1 MKQPTAALCAILAT
15 LPLSALAQASPQTR
29 STDGAPPNASFAS
42 ARVPNAAPQGAHTE
56 TPTANAETQI
66 ASAPPIADSGTR
78 STLRPVT
85 AAPPH
90 DRRSQAV
97 VLGTPFARAQKAAQN
112 GDFETAARLFA
123 EVRDSDETESDRLR
137 AEIELAHALLALGL
151 FDAATR
157 RYDFVIRAG
166 PNHPAYT
173 EAIAGLLEVNALTGE
188 DVLVGAILDREYGDA
203 FARLTPA
210 ELDRVNT
217 IVGVMSLRAGRL
229 DEARAF
235 FDSVSPTAVDGR
247 RVDYLA
253 GVLAAR
259 TGSPEVALALFE
271 RAIAPADASP
281 TQPPDAP
288 SAAFATSAARLARAR
303 AQTHSQR
310 LDRPELS
317 TSELGDLARLAKAR
331 TLYALG
337 RFSEAVLA
345 YEQIPRFSRFWE
357 AALLEN
363 GWARLQN
370 EDDGGALGTL
380 QALHAPQ
387 FAASFQP
394 ESWILK
400 AIVYFTHCLHQEAR
414 AALRS
419 FEAIYGP
426 QRESLGAI
434 LAVPRT
440 PEFWLDALERD
451 GALPAP
457 IRRDLL
463 TNQRFARLR
472 ATLERVGDERKRL
485 RSIDSWKGSRL
496 LTEELDACARSEEIA
511 RRVAADFME
520 KRLRDALARLDGFDA
535 QKEIIELE
543 IARVE
548 TEEMEARFDREEKL
562 GGQSLHRP
570 RVDGEREVHWPFQ
583 GEFWLDEIGH
593 YRFTLKDACR
603 VDGR

>member
-1 MKQPTAALCAILAT
+1 MKQPTAVLCALLAA
-15 LPLSALAQASPQTR
+15 LPITGLAQV
-29 STDGAPPNASFAS
+29 STAPPGTQSGAPNAPSAS
-42 ARVPNAAPQGAHTE
+42 ARTPNAGEQS
-56 TPTANAETQI
+56 ANAEIQR
-66 ASAPPIADSGTR
+66 ASEQAIVSSGTR
-78 STLRPVT
+78 STLRPISAAT
-85 AAPPH
+85 AATH
-90 DRRSQAV
+90 DRRSQAIA
-97 VLGTPFARAQKAAQN
+97 LGTPFERAQKAAQS
-112 GDFETAARLFA
+112 GDFETAARLFD
-123 EVRDSDETESDRLR
+123 EVRDSDETEANRLR

-188 DVLVGAILDREYGDA
+188 DVFVGAILDREYGDA

-217 IVGVMSLRAGRL
+217 IIGTMSLRAGRF

-235 FDSVSPTAVDGR
+235 FDSVSPTAIDGR

-271 RAIAPADASP
+271 RAITPAVAPPSQVA
-281 TQPPDAP
+281 DAP
-288 SAAFATSAARLARAR
+288 SAAFATPAARLARERARTHGQNLNRPELSASELGELARLARAR
-303 AQTHSQR
+303 A
-310 LDRPELS
+310 
-317 TSELGDLARLAKAR
+317 
-331 TLYALG
+331 LYALG

-414 AALRS
+414 SALRS

-426 QRESLGAI
+426 QRETLSAI
-434 LAVPRT
+434 LAVPQT

-451 GALPAP
+451 GALPKP

-463 TNQRFARLR
+463 ANQRFASLR
-472 ATLERVGDERKRL
+472 ATIRRVSDEQKRL
-485 RSIDSWKGSRL
+485 RSIASWKGTRL
-496 LTEELDACARSEEIA
+496 LTEELDASARSEQTA

-548 TEEMEARFDREEKL
+548 TEEMEARFDRDQKL
-562 GGQSLHRP
+562 SGQSLHRP

-583 GEFWLDEIGH
+583 GEFWIDEIGH

-603 VDGR
+603 VDGRLSDGP

>member
-1 MKQPTAALCAILAT
+1 MKQPTAVLCALLAA
-15 LPLSALAQASPQTR
+15 LPITGLAQV
-29 STDGAPPNASFAS
+29 STAPPGTQSGAPNAPSASAWTPNAGEQS
-42 ARVPNAAPQGAHTE
+42 
-56 TPTANAETQI
+56 ANAEIQRASEQAI
-66 ASAPPIADSGTR
+66 ASSGTR
-78 STLRPVT
+78 STLRPISAAT
-85 AAPPH
+85 AATH
-90 DRRSQAV
+90 DRRSQAIA
-97 VLGTPFARAQKAAQN
+97 LGTPFERAQKAAQS
-112 GDFETAARLFA
+112 GDFETAARLFD
-123 EVRDSDETESDRLR
+123 EVRDSDETEANRLR

-188 DVLVGAILDREYGDA
+188 DVFVGAILDREYGDA

-217 IVGVMSLRAGRL
+217 IIGTMSLRAGRF

-235 FDSVSPTAVDGR
+235 FDSVSPTAIDGR

-271 RAIAPADASP
+271 RAITPAVAPPSQVA
-281 TQPPDAP
+281 DAP
-288 SAAFATSAARLARAR
+288 SAAFATPAARLARERARTHGQTLNRPELSASELGELARLARAR
-303 AQTHSQR
+303 A
-310 LDRPELS
+310 
-317 TSELGDLARLAKAR
+317 
-331 TLYALG
+331 LYALG

-414 AALRS
+414 SALRS

-426 QRESLGAI
+426 QREALRAI
-434 LAVPRT
+434 LAVPQT

-451 GALPAP
+451 GALPKP

-463 TNQRFARLR
+463 ANQRFASLR
-472 ATLERVGDERKRL
+472 ATIRRVSDEQKRL
-485 RSIDSWKGSRL
+485 RSIAAWKGTRL
-496 LTEELDACARSEEIA
+496 LTEELNASARSEQTA

-548 TEEMEARFDREEKL
+548 TEEMEARFDRDQKL
-562 GGQSLHRP
+562 SGQSLHRP

-583 GEFWLDEIGH
+583 GEFWIDEIGH

-603 VDGR
+603 VDGRLSDGP